1 MAVISDLQLQLRT
14 RLFRRGVHQ
23 SDDEPPD
30 IPLMKGPKSSCK
42 KCSDLTEALTST
54 ATTLAT
60 ALKSPSSAS
69 DPSTPVKPKS
79 VTPSRFGVLPNS

>member
-1 MAVISDLQLQLRT
+1 MKHGSNFSDPQLQLWA
-14 RLFRRGVHQ
+14 RLLQRGIHQ

-30 IPLMKGPKSSCK
+30 IPLMKGSKSSCK
-42 KCSDLTEALTST
+42 KKGSDVTEALTSA

-69 DPSTPVKPKS
+69 GSSAILKDLNDLKTS
-79 VTPSRFGVLPNS
+79 